1 MPKHYVTFGQA
12 HVHRINGVTYDA
24 DCVAVFEA
32 DTAVEGRA
40 KAFELFGRK
49 FCFEYHD
56 LEFDHTS
63 MRFFPRGF
71 VEVNTFHL

>member
-1 MPKHYVTFGQA
+1 MPKHYVTMGQD
-12 HVHRINGVTYDA
+12 HVHRINGQTVDK

-32 DTAVEGRA
+32 DDASQGRE

-56 LEFDHTS
+56 LEFDHST
-63 MRFFPRGF
+63 MRHYPRGF
-71 VEVNTFHL
+71 VEL